1 MKRKL
6 EEVCLVGEQK
16 QSRKTIQGLKD
27 LLQPAQQTEDLRK
40 KSLQQKRAI
49 TENCPLPDV
58 EKLLDIF
65 RAMDKKIK
73 YSRHSAALNESKEI
87 WKKRREVLTETVENI
102 DSRDLLLLY
111 YIRHIDGLYR
121 SALLKTLK
129 KVYRA
134 QQELKNFLNDSD
146 DLFLP

>member
-1 MKRKL
+1 MNTKL
-6 EEVCLVGEQK
+6 NL
-16 QSRKTIQGLKD
+16 QS
-27 LLQPAQQTEDLRK
+27 
-40 KSLQQKRAI
+40 
-49 TENCPLPDV
+49 LPDV
-58 EKLLDIF
+58 ENLLDIF